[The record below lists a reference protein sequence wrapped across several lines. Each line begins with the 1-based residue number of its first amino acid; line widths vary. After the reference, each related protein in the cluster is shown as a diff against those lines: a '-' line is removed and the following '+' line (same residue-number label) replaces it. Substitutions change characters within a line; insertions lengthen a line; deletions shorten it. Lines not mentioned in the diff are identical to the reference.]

1 MGPKRRIALVVV
13 AIILGVAA
21 LPGAAQAFG
30 ENGGTETGQATA
42 PANGI
47 ATESTDTLPA
57 NSTQADITV
66 TPPISDQEFF
76 SHLKAVLGG
85 PYHDNFSDRALHCI
99 LITEDVA
106 KDSNFFP
113 GYQIKG
119 KTVQVLFLYACLE
132 LALEVSLSKPAQD
145 HARPAAAAG
154 CSIRPRVAAIKTTR
168 SGSGFSAMVS
178 PAPASRNRRT
188 TVKLTCR
195 RTAKGLVI
203 KIRPRKRGQKLR
215 STIGSQLQVGFANPT
230 SHAVPLKISFT
241 VK

>member
-1 MGPKRRIALVVV
+1 MGPKRRIALVVGIV
-13 AIILGVAA
+13 ALGVAA
-21 LPGAAQAFG
+21 LPGGAQAFG

-42 PANGI
+42 PANGM

-66 TPPISDQEFF
+66 TPPLSDEEFF
-76 SHLKAVLGG
+76 GHVKAVLGG
-85 PYHDNFSDRALHCI
+85 PYHVNFSDRALHCI
-99 LITEDVA
+99 FMTEDVS
-106 KDSNFFP
+106 KDSNYFP

-119 KTVQVLFLYACLE
+119 KTLQVLFLYACLE
-132 LALEVSLSKPAQD
+132 LALEVSVNGAQD
-145 HARPAAAAG
+145 HAQPAAAGGCFIKPAG
-154 CSIRPRVAAIKTTR
+154 AAIKTTR
-168 SGSGFSAMVS
+168 SGSSYSASVG
-178 PAPASRNRRT
+178 PAPPSRKRRT
-188 TVKLTCR
+188 TVKLSCR

-215 STIGSQLQVGFANPT
+215 SAIGSQLQVGFANPT